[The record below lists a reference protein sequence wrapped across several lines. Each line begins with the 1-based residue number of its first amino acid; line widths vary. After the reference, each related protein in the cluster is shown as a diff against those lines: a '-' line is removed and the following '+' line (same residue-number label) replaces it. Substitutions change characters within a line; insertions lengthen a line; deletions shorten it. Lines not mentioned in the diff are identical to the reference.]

1 MEERKIT
8 ISRKMKERRN
18 EMKENREPVHRARVQ
33 TFEIEYVR
41 VFVNTSFSSF
51 FATTAI
57 TVYGKVDLCQSPLS
71 FTTST

>member
-8 ISRKMKERRN
+8 ISRKMKKKRN

-41 VFVNTSFSSF
+41 VSVNTSFSSF
-51 FATTAI
+51 FATAI
-57 TVYGKVDLCQSPLS
+57 TVYGKVDFC
-71 FTTST
+71 